1 FGTIISTKYHANS
14 AKQHAISTKCN
25 CHGARVD
32 STDWSTGHHN
42 KSAVVP
48 SQAILSPQENI
59 SDITMRS
66 DMELPQQHSLEVQYG
81 FSGNSDSENST
92 IVLGFADSNIVAH
105 SMLATTN
112 STKMAEIDDYV
123 PTISD
128 LADVIKIANSMH
140 DVTDL
145 TDMTLDEI
153 SDQVTRVKIA
163 NPPCADFDITNP
175 MCADAKMTDPRYANA
190 DNAFAEGAKDVD
202 SMVDKS
208 DNVNMT
214 ESADSMVE
222 GLDLPDK
229 IAISDLAD
237 SRKRDEV
244 TIDSNIQ
251 EEAIA
256 KSNNLEGAGSKS
268 NNQEATKPNF
278 RSCNHKQAEN
288 EPVPNCR
295 DSTRAE
301 SDSNNKTDTE
311 SDSDKQSQKQLKAET
326 DSATQVPNPDRVGQL
341 KPRRDE
347 TNSCEET
354 HATSNSISDNR
365 IHKQV
370 PSVSDPNVEAESIL
384 GNQGRNR
391 YQEKSECVLSS
402 RCRNLTD
409 AETISGSRIY
419 MWTTEMTCDHSI
431 LHSKS
436 RIHAWQLSWESTNE
450 PFSLRSLAIE
460 SIRVS
465 SIVQSFHPLDALW
478 AHRTTYRTPLGMSP
492 YQIVFGKACHLSVE
506 IEHKAYWA
514 IK

>member
-1 FGTIISTKYHANS
+1 MQIQQNNMQFQQNIIATVQELTTQIGQLATTINQLQFEDFG
-14 AKQHAISTKCN
+14 Q
-25 CHGARVD
+25 
-32 STDWSTGHHN
+32 
-42 KSAVVP
+42 VP

-66 DMELPQQHSLEVQYG
+66 DMELPQQQSPKVQYG
-81 FSGNSDSENST
+81 FSGNPDSENST
-92 IVLGFADSNIVAH
+92 TVLGFADSNIVAH

-128 LADVIKIANSMH
+128 LADVIKIEYSMH
-140 DVTDL
+140 DVIDL

-163 NPPCADFDITNP
+163 NPACADVDITNP
-175 MCADAKMTDPRYANA
+175 MCADAKMADPRYANPN
-190 DNAFAEGAKDVD
+190 NAFTEGAEDAD

-222 GLDLPDK
+222 GLNLLDK

-268 NNQEATKPNF
+268 KNQEAIEPNF
-278 RSCNHKQAEN
+278 RSCNHKQTKN

-301 SDSNNKTDTE
+301 SDSSNKTDTE

-354 HATSNSISDNR
+354 HATSDSISDNR

-370 PSVSDPNVEAESIL
+370 PFVSDPNMEAKSIL
-384 GNQGRNR
+384 
-391 YQEKSECVLSS
+391 
-402 RCRNLTD
+402 D

-419 MWTTEMTCDHSI
+419 MWTTEMTRDHSI

-450 PFSLRSLAIE
+450 PFSLRSLATE

-465 SIVQSFHPLDALW
+465 SIVQSFHPLVTYLLW
-478 AHRTTYRTPLGMSP
+478 VWRKPKSREYLGPKRASWP
-492 YQIVFGKACHLSVE
+492 KRSGPGQNRYQRQKSLQQTRNNT
-506 IEHKAYWA
+506 
-514 IK
+514 

>member
-1 FGTIISTKYHANS
+1 MTSRGRNEIAAADNQRFEGYIDGCGMCGSI
-14 AKQHAISTKCN
+14 
-25 CHGARVD
+25 
-32 STDWSTGHHN
+32 GHSIN
-42 KSAVVP
+42 DCP
-48 SQAILSPQENI
+48 ILQEPQPPF
-59 SDITMRS
+59 R
-66 DMELPQQHSLEVQYG
+66 PQPVQESSLEDLMKQLAMNNIQFKKNVSATQQPVQQPN
-81 FSGNSDSENST
+81 NSPSLEDLVQQFQQNTMQIQQNNMQFQQNIIATVQELTTQIGQLATTINQLQFEDFGQNST
-92 IVLGFADSNIVAH
+92 TVLGFADSSSVAN
-105 SMLATTN
+105 SMLAATN
-112 STKMAEIDDYV
+112 STKMTEIDNCM
-123 PTISD
+123 PTVSD
-128 LADVIKIANSMH
+128 LVDVVKIANSMT

-153 SDQVTRVKIA
+153 SDQVTRVEIVDPA
-163 NPPCADFDITNP
+163 CADVDTINP
-175 MCADAKMTDPRYANA
+175 MCANAKMDDPRYANA
-190 DNAFAEGAKDVD
+190 DNAFAEGAEDVD

-268 NNQEATKPNF
+268 NNQEATEPNF
-278 RSCNHKQAEN
+278 RSRNHKQAEN

-295 DSTRAE
+295 DSTRVE

-341 KPRRDE
+341 KLRRDE

-354 HATSNSISDNR
+354 HATSDSISDNR

-402 RCRNLTD
+402 
-409 AETISGSRIY
+409 
-419 MWTTEMTCDHSI
+419 
-431 LHSKS
+431 
-436 RIHAWQLSWESTNE
+436 
-450 PFSLRSLAIE
+450 
-460 SIRVS
+460 
-465 SIVQSFHPLDALW
+465 
-478 AHRTTYRTPLGMSP
+478 
-492 YQIVFGKACHLSVE
+492 
-506 IEHKAYWA
+506 
-514 IK
+514 